1 MKHSFTYAAMFANLY
16 KRPVGGVVC
25 MAIAIARGLI
35 YEE

>member
-1 MKHSFTYAAMFANLY
+1 MKHSFTYAAMFTNLY
-16 KRPVGGVVC
+16 KHPVGGVVC